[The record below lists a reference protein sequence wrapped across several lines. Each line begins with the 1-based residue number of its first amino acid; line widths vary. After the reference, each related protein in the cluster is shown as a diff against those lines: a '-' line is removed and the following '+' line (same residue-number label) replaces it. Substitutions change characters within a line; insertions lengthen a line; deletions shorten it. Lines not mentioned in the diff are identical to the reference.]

1 MTEFR
6 FSEEYPYYVYVHY
19 RNDNGQPFYVGMGKK
34 YKTRINT
41 KNEYQRSTE
50 SKERS
55 DYWHNIVNKHGYT
68 IEIFMDNLTHEE
80 AVDKEKELISLY
92 GRTKTGG
99 RLCNLTSGGEGKV
112 GYIAKESTKL
122 KLRDINLI
130 PVEKAIFD
138 NTFPE
143 PNTGCFLWSGSVFK
157 GRAYINVDNKSYP
170 ANKFLYE
177 YYTGVKLENGQF
189 VNRTCGNK
197 LCVNPDHFSVGGYT
211 DRDIQGVRER
221 YTHYRQVLNVDTVR
235 EMRLLAKEGVKP
247 RAIAEKYGVSRASVA
262 QMLAGKSWGW
272 VK

>member
-80 AVDKEKELISLY
+80 AVAKEKELISLY
-92 GRTKTGG
+92 GRTKNGG
-99 RLCNLTSGGEGKV
+99 ILCNLTDGGEGNV
-112 GYIAKESTKL
+112 GYIPKESTKL
-122 KLRDINLI
+122 KLREINLI

-143 PNTGCFLWSGSVFK
+143 PNTGCFLWAGSVARD
-157 GRAYINVDNKSYP
+157 RAYINVDGNSLP

-177 YYTGVKLENGQF
+177 YYTGVKLEKGQF

-197 LCVNPDHFSVGGYT
+197 LCVNPDHFYIGGYT
-211 DRDIQGVRER
+211 DRDIRGVREK
-221 YTHYRQVLNVDTVR
+221 YKHYRQVLTKEIVIEAR
-235 EMRLLAKEGVKP
+235 KLRAEGVSVKD
-247 RAIAEKYGVSRASVA
+247 ICKKYNASRACID